1 MDARFIAACTARANI
16 PGATLPEVAV
26 AGRSNC
32 GKSSLINA
40 LTGHGKLARTSSTPG
55 RTRQII
61 IFSFSG
67 YGGPPMH
74 LVDLPGYG
82 YAKASRAEQADWSRL
97 INDYIEEREALRLML
112 VLMDI
117 RRGPQPEELDLFT
130 WMRERGIPTLAV
142 LTKADKLNTSK
153 RKLARAK
160 IGKELDLARPPLC
173 FSVKDK
179 VSAVELRERLAR
191 ALREES
197 GPQ

>member
-1 MDARFIAACTARANI
+1 MDARFIAACTARSNI
-16 PGATLPEVAV
+16 PDATLPEVAV

-40 LTGHGKLARTSSTPG
+40 LTAHRKLARTSSTPG

-61 IFSFSG
+61 FFSFSG

-82 YAKASRAEQADWSRL
+82 YAKASRAEQADWSDL
-97 INDYIEEREALRLML
+97 INDYIEQREALRLML
-112 VLMDI
+112 ILMDI
-117 RRGPQPEELDLFT
+117 RRGPQTEELDLYT
-130 WMRERGIPTLAV
+130 WMGELGVTVLPV

-153 RKLARAK
+153 RKTAAAK
-160 IGKELDLARPPLC
+160 IGKALGLGRPPLS

-179 VSAVELRERLAR
+179 GAALELRKRLGL
-191 ALREES
+191 ALK
-197 GPQ
+197 G